1 MIERKKKL
9 RLIQFLLLTLGFLI
23 IYFTYYSKEKKYVE
37 VKIQDSRLKNNE
49 VQDDEGGDI
58 FFNIEYS
65 GIDLNGNRYVLKSE
79 EATVDEIKPEIIY
92 MKFVLATFYFKDDTT
107 LYVRSDEG
115 IYNNKKLDM
124 EFEKNVKANY
134 QNSELFAERANYSN
148 SESYLSIYENVRVRS
163 LEGNMVA
170 DKFLFDL
177 EKNKLNI
184 SSFIDG
190 EINANVNLNEK
201 RF

>member
-1 MIERKKKL
+1 M
-9 RLIQFLLLTLGFLI
+9 
-23 IYFTYYSKEKKYVE
+23 
-37 VKIQDSRLKNNE
+37 
-49 VQDDEGGDI
+49 QDDEGGDI